1 MDNKFLLPTGGAV
14 ERLLI
19 HGACTDSFHDF
30 GGGHFLP
37 RNDDSNPG
45 LYHVRFGLP
54 FTNDALKDIPL
65 TRAINTV
72 KYPDVLHDEN
82 QLFQELFNG
91 FPLQYAKKIMAPPA
105 KMETVANDFAQYLES
120 LGPSAINGMREQVH
134 TFQNTIHGSET
145 YTIRLL
151 TQRDLSGN
159 FISDIK
165 PMFNKGSKPSVRPVV
180 LPSCTITTDTF
191 YNFFGSDQINLLFDA
206 QCIKVMKLLQYAI
219 PRGVPLNVRRIHNR
233 EVINDPAPKTFEDA
247 PGIWNS
253 GMKHSVEF
261 DADPNYINYQHY
273 EPKDGGDPLD
283 RDKFYSALDFKLS
296 PLHNAPF
303 SMKTGNKPAAG
314 IEVLQNGSLI
324 LHSDNDPH
332 ISNRISQCW
341 MRIKKAFDKGG
352 GARKNHIEVAAHYQ
366 CKRSGDWLQALS
378 CLDLERKYKSYTD
391 GNPTAAPESA
401 LAKKNIIL
409 VTHDR
414 VLLWYAI
421 MIGIDVLFTY
431 RSNPKSGEKEDDDDD
446 EDEEEVGGDEVAIVA
461 ENGSVKKVPNR
472 AFLIYF
478 SNDKRSKT
486 PEEMKEELIKNT
498 SVRAHQI
505 VLDGLKT
512 RMSQYNTWL
521 ENLYDE
527 IMDEIETNM
536 NLITNDV
543 ANVSAAEIKQRNVA
557 IVEIYRSFM
566 KLTTLDFQT
575 LAVEFI
581 QVKHDNFNARY
592 QERAGLIAQ
601 KATTADYANKYS
613 AILTVCADAA
623 SSYLRE
629 FTNYEQLCNTV
640 PTKESLVSSRSSYKS
655 NEYFMNMPVFHKLYM
670 TRSGSLFKDEAYVAK
685 YAAWLVENIS
695 TFEWAAG
702 YLLVNTRKIKKD
714 YFDNPKIRKVGEIF
728 FFDKFANNIEV
739 IYKARFA
746 GNDNFMKHII
756 EKNAAG
762 GQAELFSRDK
772 RAFREQDL
780 VDLQA
785 PLIIIE
791 ETRQGL
797 ANERGSFYDAQPRLN
812 KRAEF
817 NRKSKETK
825 DKQLITVLDLPV
837 GDDADAELEGV
848 DVEIVNVE
856 HGKILDGVEEIDE
869 EEDAL
874 DEEIKRGALGRNKK
888 GLRPDEIVEEPP
900 SGFRQF
906 SKSIFSMAG
915 PLRKYISGLFYPT
928 IKAEID
934 ASEYVRAARG
944 ARPRAAPGALSAAA
958 QQAMGEGRA
967 SAPRGG
973 ASTVNTDGMI
983 NPAAIL
989 PTTAHIMVLLYV
1001 NQLVISIDGYDSS
1014 EDTDCYYYMGLGRLT
1029 SSLLEHTATN
1039 EYNKM
1044 VEIIYNTIPSG
1055 NWNKEGQ
1062 FAVDK
1067 DYELTLTHVG
1077 KQVAA
1082 QAIGRMSGDLPRFDF
1097 GAVIPADSGK
1107 LYEQLRSDVK
1117 GKDFTFR
1124 KMAIISRLLDLQI
1137 RPGPALSMA
1146 VASSF
1151 ATSTT
1156 SSSNASNASSNGSTP
1171 GPGPVFRIPPAT
1183 SYNSTLKN
1191 RLLALKQ
1198 SMARSVLVN
1207 TTGNLPTKKFGPIGI
1222 SNNENPSSY
1231 NNTRRVVPAPAA
1243 AAAGGGRSKS
1253 IRKTLK
1259 RRARKTRRM

>member
-1 MDNKFLLPTGGAV
+1 MDSDYLLPTGGAV

-54 FTNDALKDIPL
+54 FTNDALKDIPW

-91 FPLQYAKKIMAPPA
+91 FPLQNAKKIMAPPA

-120 LGPSAINGMREQVH
+120 LAPSAINGMREQVH

-191 YNFFGSDQINLLFDA
+191 YKFFGSDQINLLFDA
-206 QCIKVMKLLQYAI
+206 QCIKVMKLLQYA
-219 PRGVPLNVRRIHNR
+219 VPTGNPLTVRRIHNR

-247 PGIWNS
+247 PGIWTS

-273 EPKDGGDPLD
+273 EPKNGGDPLD

-296 PLHNAPF
+296 PLYNAPF
-303 SMKTGNKPAAG
+303 SMKLGKKPAAG

-378 CLDLERKYKSYTD
+378 CLDLGRKYKSYTD
-391 GNPTAAPESA
+391 GNPVAAPESA

-498 SVRAHQI
+498 EIPANQA
-505 VLDGLKT
+505 VLDLLII
-512 RMSQYNTWL
+512 RMIKYNTWL
-521 ENLYDE
+521 EDLYDE
-527 IMDEIETNM
+527 IMEEIETNID
-536 NLITNDV
+536 LITNDV
-543 ANVSAAEIKQRNVA
+543 ANVSAAEIKKRNVA

-566 KLTTLDFQT
+566 KLTTLDFQALEHKLLQT
-575 LAVEFI
+575 LRN
-581 QVKHDNFNARY
+581 NFEAKN
-592 QERAGLIAQ
+592 QERNDLIDQ
-601 KATTADYANKYS
+601 KATTADYANKYNT
-613 AILTVCADAA
+613 ILTVCADAA
-623 SSYLRE
+623 SIFLRE
-629 FTNYEQLCNTV
+629 YTNYEQLCNTV
-640 PTKESLVSSRSSYKS
+640 PSKESLISSRSSYKS
-655 NEYFMNMPVFHKLYM
+655 NEYFMNMPVFHKLYL

-702 YLLVNTRKIKKD
+702 RLLLNTRRIKKE
-714 YFDNPKIRKVGEIF
+714 YFDNPKIRNAGEIF

-746 GNDNFMKHII
+746 GDDNFLTQRI
-756 EKNAAG
+756 NAAG
-762 GQAELFSRDK
+762 ERAELFSSDK
-772 RAFREQDL
+772 KEFREQDL

-797 ANERGSFYDAQPRLN
+797 ANERGSFYDGAPRLN

-817 NRKSKETK
+817 NRKSAETR

-848 DVEIVNVE
+848 DVEIVNAE
-856 HGKILDGVEEIDE
+856 HGKILDGVEEVDE
-869 EEDAL
+869 EKEAL
-874 DEEIKRGALGRNKK
+874 VAELKRGALGRNEK
-888 GLRPDEIVEEPP
+888 GLRPNEIVKEPP

-989 PTTAHIMVLLYV
+989 PTTAHILVLLYI

-1014 EDTDCYYYMGLGRLT
+1014 EDTDCYYYIGLGRLVT
-1029 SSLLEHTATN
+1029 SLLEHTATN

-1055 NWNKEGQ
+1055 NWNKVGH
-1062 FAVDK
+1062 FAIDK
-1067 DYELTLTHVG
+1067 DYELTLTHLG

-1151 ATSTT
+1151 ATSSA
-1156 SSSNASNASSNGSTP
+1156 SSSNSSNASSNGST
-1171 GPGPVFRIPPAT
+1171 PGPVFRIPPAT

-1198 SMARSVLVN
+1198 SMARSALVS
-1207 TTGNLPTKKFGPIGI
+1207 TMKNLPTKKFGPIGI

-1231 NNTRRVVPAPAA
+1231 NNTRRVVPAPPAA

-1253 IRKTLK
+1253 NRKTLK